1 MPIYTLPDLPY
12 DAGALAPHI
21 SAELMTLHH
30 DKHHAAYVKGA
41 NETFERLG
49 SAEEWAVPGLERA
62 LAFHVNGHLLHSLFW
77 TCMTPE
83 TRDRPDGALGD
94 AIKESFGSFDA
105 MTKRFTACMTS
116 VQGSGWAALVWEPTA
131 QRLMISQ
138 LRDHEDGHLADATA
152 LLVADAWE
160 HAYYLDY
167 RNEKA
172 KWAQAFLAVAD
183 WQHAATRFDQFARV
197 RVRSGA

>member
-1 MPIYTLPDLPY
+1 
-12 DAGALAPHI
+12 
-21 SAELMTLHH
+21 
-30 DKHHAAYVKGA
+30 
-41 NETFERLG
+41 
-49 SAEEWAVPGLERA
+49 
-62 LAFHVNGHLLHSLFW
+62 
-77 TCMTPE
+77 
-83 TRDRPDGALGD
+83 
-94 AIKESFGSFDA
+94 

-183 WQHAATRFDQFARV
+183 WQHAATRFDHFARV